1 MQKNETDKFRKINY
15 RLIEEFNSNQSD
27 DDSGPE
33 PETRIPD
40 IDDNSLYLSAQ
51 TREPQENINFSI
63 KEKDKSKK
71 VKLLNAT
78 IYNKKNTENK
88 SNKFVDENT
97 LNSYLDINDLK
108 RETEDNVDILRSN
121 ISKVYYRSDQL
132 KDLERKSD
140 NLLEG
145 ASKFNA
151 KSKFLKN
158 KIFWSWVINFLAIC
172 FFIFLIV
179 YLIIKL
185 T

>member
-1 MQKNETDKFRKINY
+1 M
-15 RLIEEFNSNQSD
+15 
-27 DDSGPE
+27 
-33 PETRIPD
+33 
-40 IDDNSLYLSAQ
+40 SAQ

-63 KEKDKSKK
+63 KEKDKPKK

-78 IYNKKNTENK
+78 IYNKKKTENK

-121 ISKVYYRSDQL
+121 ISKVYHRSDQL
-132 KDLERKSD
+132 KELEEKSD
-140 NLLEG
+140 NLLDG

-158 KIFWSWVINFLAIC
+158 KIFWSRVINFLAIC